1 MVNNVGLGGALPEIT
16 SETSNTPKQ
25 LYRNTDNKVFY
36 PDLIVLTNQDSSTTQ
51 IVKLVDAD
59 LTDDN
64 EHDYQDESY
73 PVYVVAVGP
82 QDTVILDKDDLSG
95 LCFEYGVAGYN
106 STSVS
111 AGSGVL
117 VYINGDER

>member
-16 SETSNTPKQ
+16 TETSDTPKQ

-59 LTDDN
+59 LSDDGEN
-64 EHDYQDESY
+64 DYKAETY
-73 PVYVVAVGP
+73 PIYTVAVGP
-82 QDTVILDKDDLSG
+82 SDSVVLNRDDLHG
-95 LCFEYGVAGYN
+95 LCFQYGVCGYN
-106 STSVS
+106 SVS
-111 AGSGVL
+111 KAIGSGVL
-117 VYINGDER
+117 VYINGDEL